1 MYKLNVISLII
12 LTTYTGATYAST
24 PDFPQQGL
32 PQEDTVV
39 FGNVTIDKT
48 TADKMTITQSSPT
61 TQINWKSFDIGQNK
75 EVEFKQPSANSVAY
89 NRVTGG
95 NASQIQGK
103 LTANGKVYLA
113 NPNGV
118 IITKGAEINV
128 AGLLATT
135 KDLEKISENGN
146 SNTNKFTR
154 KLKDRQV
161 VTEGQVVKEGQVI
174 NEGKIKAKDFVVL
187 NGDEVINKGEI
198 DVEKNAAKNGEV
210 YLSSDYNF
218 TFTLPDS
225 GISVALEDNT
235 VRGIVKNEG
244 SIKAGEITLSAKG
257 RNQALDS
264 LVMNNGVLEAT
275 KVSNRN
281 GKVVLSAGN
290 VELNNKS
297 DIKGEIVTFGADVTS
312 NKELE
317 DNIKITSQTGSK
329 VTSPKINFK
338 GKSVNIKGDFG
349 REENREYYDDEH
361 KKLKT
366 EVNID
371 VPDDENI
378 RIADKEKEKEKEKEK
393 DKDNTGTGSFIQTG
407 ALSSLLANN
416 GKVTLKGKDV
426 DISGNIKINSFRD
439 SDSLLKLTNK
449 GHIKINHADI
459 NSKGRLFFITSLQNE
474 EDFQSNITITDSKI
488 NLGNGAMGLGRSV
501 NESDYDNPYQK
512 TEGSQRKKF
521 NVNMS
526 NVEFNQVDDVILA
539 GGFEKVNLDK
549 IVATGKTNFYIDG
562 GVSRNRT
569 NGEPWKYEYGV
580 LDLDKRTQ
588 LSELDQG
595 RRRWGY
601 YYDLEL
607 DMNRAYLYRFDLF
620 AAKNTRRSTIKD
632 TEINISNSNINLKNG
647 FVHLLAEKI
656 KLDNSKIDI
665 TFDKDN
671 SQDTLAQ
678 TNRLGMNGKVSM
690 INSHIKIVGDEKEG
704 ISPTGT
710 YATMFLIGELIG
722 EKSSIFVKS
731 HQGYTFKTDGNTKIA
746 GKYSKEDLKIT
757 AINTGGRA
765 AEEVLINGALGS
777 ADNDANIANMAFT
790 IGDSANTK
798 TTIENAD
805 ITALAPN
812 GGTAYLSSKDVEIE
826 VKPNSNFTFFE
837 LPREKN
843 LNQTKIN
850 GASTKLSERG
860 FARLYDKI
868 NGVRASNL
876 SAEQLNVTDASEKI
890 INTKLVS
897 SLDVEKLVSVAVC
910 DAGNG
915 CEEQQFGDKGNNTKV
930 SVGELEAEQ

>member
-12 LTTYTGATYAST
+12 LTTYTGAAYASAQ
-24 PDFPQQGL
+24 DFPQEGK
-32 PQEDTVV
+32 VV
-39 FGNVTIDKT
+39 VGEATFSTAGN
-48 TADKMTITQSSPT
+48 KMTINQKKPT
-61 TQINWKSFDIGQNK
+61 TQIDWKSFDIGKNK
-75 EVEFKQPSANSVAY
+75 EVEFKQPDANSVAY
-89 NRVTGG
+89 NRVIGG

-118 IITKGAEINV
+118 IITKGAQINV

-135 KDLEKISENGN
+135 KDLEKISESGNGN
-146 SNTNKFTR
+146 SNGNKFTR
-154 KLKDRQV
+154 KAKN
-161 VTEGQVVKEGQVI
+161 GQVAKEGLVLTDGRVLKEGQVI
-174 NEGKIKAKDFVVL
+174 NEGKVTAQDFVVL

-198 DVEKNAAKNGEV
+198 NVEKNAAKNGEV
-210 YLSSDYNF
+210 YLSSSDNF
-218 TFTLPDS
+218 TFTLSDS

-235 VRGIVKNEG
+235 VRGIVQNEG
-244 SIKAGEITLSAKG
+244 IIKAGDITLNAKG

-264 LVMNNGVLEAT
+264 LVVNNGVLEAT

-281 GKVVLSAGN
+281 GKVVLSADD
-290 VELNNKS
+290 VQLNNKS
-297 DIKGEIVTFGADVTS
+297 DIKGDIVSFVADVTS
-312 NKELE
+312 NNELK
-317 DNIKITSQTGSK
+317 DNIKITSKTGSK
-329 VTSPKINFK
+329 VTSPKIDFK

-349 REENREYYDDEH
+349 RDDGTKHYEDEH
-361 KKLKT
+361 KRLKT

-371 VPDDENI
+371 VPNTENI
-378 RIADKEKEKEKEKEK
+378 RIADQ

-416 GKVTLKGKDV
+416 GKVNLKGNNV
-426 DISGNIKINSFRD
+426 NISGRIHIDSFRG

-449 GHIKINHADI
+449 GHIDINNADI
-459 NSKGRLFFITSLQNE
+459 HSKGRLFFITSLQNDV
-474 EDFQSNITITDSKI
+474 DFQSNITITDSKI
-488 NLGNGAMGLGRSV
+488 NLGNGAMGLGRSA
-501 NESDYDNPYQK
+501 NPEDYDNQWRKMEY
-512 TEGSQRKKF
+512 SQRKKF
-521 NVNMS
+521 NVHMR
-526 NVEFNQVDDVILA
+526 NVVFDQVDDVILA
-539 GGFEKVNLDK
+539 GGFQKVNLDK
-549 IVATGKTNFYIDG
+549 IVATGQTNFYIDG
-562 GVSRNRT
+562 GVRNRT
-569 NGEPWKYEYGV
+569 KYEYGV
-580 LDLDKRTQ
+580 LDLDERTK

-595 RRRWGY
+595 RRRWRY
-601 YYDLEL
+601 YRDLDL

-620 AAKNTRRSTIKD
+620 AAKNTGRSTIED

-647 FVHLLAEKI
+647 FMHLLAEKI
-656 KLDNSKIDI
+656 NLDKSKIDI

-690 INSHIKIVGDEKEG
+690 VNSHIKIVGDEKSG

>member
-12 LTTYTGATYAST
+12 LTTYTGATYASAQ
-24 PDFPQQGL
+24 DFPKNHH
-32 PQEDTVV
+32 VV
-39 FGNVTIDKT
+39 VGEADFSQ
-48 TADKMTITQSSPT
+48 TADKMTITQKKPT
-61 TQINWKSFDIGQNK
+61 TQINWESFDIGKNK
-75 EVEFKQPSANSVAY
+75 EVEFKQPDSNSVAY

-118 IITKGAEINV
+118 IITQGAQINV

-135 KDLEKISENGN
+135 KDLENISENI
-146 SNTNKFTR
+146 NKFTR
-154 KLKDRQV
+154 KAKN
-161 VTEGQVVKEGQVI
+161 GQVAKEGLVLTDGQAVKEGQVI
-174 NEGKIKAKDFVVL
+174 NEGNITAQDFVVL
-187 NGDEVINKGEI
+187 NGDEVINKGNI
-198 DVEKNAAKNGEV
+198 NVEKNSTINGKV
-210 YLSSDYNF
+210 YLSSGYNF
-218 TFTLPDS
+218 TFTLSDS
-225 GISVALEDNT
+225 GISVALEDNA
-235 VRGIVKNEG
+235 VQGIVQNEG

-257 RNQALDS
+257 RNQVLDS

-275 KVSNRN
+275 KVSNKN
-281 GKVVLSAGN
+281 GKVVLSAG
-290 VELNNKS
+290 EIKLDDKS
-297 DIKGEIVTFGADVTS
+297 NIKGESEVAFTS
-312 NKELE
+312 NE
-317 DNIKITSQTGSK
+317 DKKLKITSQTGSK
-329 VTSPKINFK
+329 VTSPKINFT

-349 REENREYYDDEH
+349 RENSTTHYSEEH
-361 KKLKT
+361 KTLKT

-371 VPDDENI
+371 VPDTENI
-378 RIADKEKEKEKEKEK
+378 RIADVEDKDK

-426 DISGNIKINSFRD
+426 NISGNIKINSFKD
-439 SDSLLKLTNK
+439 TDSLLKLTNQ
-449 GHIKINHADI
+449 GHININNADI
-459 NSKGRLFFITSLQNE
+459 HSTGRLFFITSLQNE
-474 EDFQSNITITDSKI
+474 KDSQSDITITDSKI
-488 NLGNGAMGLGRSV
+488 NLGNGAMGLGRSI
-501 NESDYDNPYQK
+501 NKDNCDHPRWCR
-512 TEGSQRKKF
+512 TEITQRKKF
-521 NVNMS
+521 DVHMRNV
-526 NVEFNQVDDVILA
+526 VFDQVDDVVVA
-539 GGFEKVNLDK
+539 GGFKKVNLDH
-549 IVATGKTNFYIDG
+549 IVATGQTNFYIDG
-562 GVSRNRT
+562 GVSRNNSR
-569 NGEPWKYEYGV
+569 YEYGV

-588 LSELDQG
+588 LSELDQ
-595 RRRWGY
+595 RKRRWKY
-601 YYDLEL
+601 YNDLDL
-607 DMNRAYLYRFDLF
+607 DMNKAYWHRFDMF
-620 AAKNTRRSTIKD
+620 ATKNTGRTAIKD

-671 SQDTLAQ
+671 SQDISTQ
-678 TNRLGMNGKVSM
+678 INRLGMNGKVSM
-690 INSHIKIVGDEKEG
+690 VNSHIKIVGDEKID
-704 ISPTGT
+704 ISAKAP

-731 HQGYTFKTDGNTKIA
+731 HQGYTFRTDGDTKIA
-746 GKYSKEDLKIT
+746 GKNSKDDLKIT
-757 AINTGGRA
+757 AINTGGRTGK
-765 AEEVLINGALGS
+765 EVIINGAPGS
-777 ADNDANIANMAFT
+777 IDNDANIANMAFT
-790 IGDSANTK
+790 IGDNANTK

-812 GGTAYLSSKDVEIE
+812 GGTAYLSSKGVEIE
-826 VKPNSNFTFFE
+826 VKSNSNFTFFE

-843 LNQTKIN
+843 FNQTKIN
-850 GASTKLSERG
+850 GDSTKLSERG

-876 SAEQLNVTDASEKI
+876 SAEQLNVTDSSEKI

>member
-12 LTTYTGATYAST
+12 LTTCSGAVYAST
-24 PDFPQQGL
+24 QDL
-32 PQEDTVV
+32 PQEENVV
-39 FGNVTIDKT
+39 FGNVKIEKT
-48 TADKMTITQSSPT
+48 VDKMTINQTSDKA
-61 TQINWKSFDIGQNK
+61 QINWKSFDIGKNK
-75 EVEFKQPSANSVAY
+75 EVEFQQPSTSAVAY

-103 LTANGKVYLA
+103 LKANGKVYLA

-135 KDLEKISENGN
+135 KDLENISENI
-146 SNTNKFTR
+146 NKFTR
-154 KLKDRQV
+154 KAKNGQV
-161 VTEGQVVKEGQVI
+161 AKEGLVLTDGQVVKEGQVI
-174 NEGKIKAKDFVVL
+174 NEGKVTAQDFVVL

-198 DVEKNAAKNGEV
+198 NVEKNAAKNGEV
-210 YLSSDYNF
+210 YLSSSDNF
-218 TFTLPDS
+218 TFTLSDS

-235 VRGIVKNEG
+235 VRGIVQNEG
-244 SIKAGEITLSAKG
+244 IIKAGDITLNAKG

-264 LVMNNGVLEAT
+264 LVVNNGVLEAT

-297 DIKGEIVTFGADVTS
+297 DIKGESEVAFTS
-312 NKELE
+312 NNDK
-317 DNIKITSQTGSK
+317 NIKITSQTGSK
-329 VTSPKINFK
+329 VTSPKIDFK
-338 GKSVNIKGDFG
+338 GKSVNIKGNFG
-349 REENREYYDDEH
+349 RENSGTHYSDEH
-361 KKLKT
+361 KKLRT

-371 VPDDENI
+371 VPDNENI
-378 RIADKEKEKEKEKEK
+378 RIADQDK
-393 DKDNTGTGSFIQTG
+393 DKTGTGTDTGSFIQTG

-426 DISGNIKINSFRD
+426 NISGNIKINSFRGT
-439 SDSLLKLTNK
+439 DSLLKLTNQ
-449 GHIKINHADI
+449 GHIKINNADI
-459 NSKGRLFFITSLQNE
+459 HSTGRLFFITSLQNK

-488 NLGNGAMGLGRSV
+488 NLGNGAMGLGRSA
-501 NESDYDNPYQK
+501 NPDDYDNRWRK
-512 TEGSQRKKF
+512 METSQRKKF
-521 NVNMS
+521 NVDMR
-526 NVEFNQVDDVILA
+526 NVVFNQVDDVILA
-539 GGFEKVNLDK
+539 GGFQKVNLDN
-549 IVATGKTNFYIDG
+549 IVATGQTNFYIDG
-562 GVSRNRT
+562 GVRNRT
-569 NGEPWKYEYGV
+569 KYEYGV

-588 LSELDQG
+588 LSELEQR

-601 YYDLEL
+601 YTDLDL

-620 AAKNTRRSTIKD
+620 AAKNTGRSTIKD

-647 FVHLLAEKI
+647 FMHLLAEKI
-656 KLDNSKIDI
+656 NLDKSKIDI

-690 INSHIKIVGDEKEG
+690 VNSHIKIVGDEKEG

-868 NGVRASNL
+868 NGVRATNL

>member
-12 LTTYTGATYAST
+12 LTTYTGAAYAST
-24 PDFPQQGL
+24 QDLPQKGL
-32 PQEDTVV
+32 PQEGQVV
-39 FGNVTIDKT
+39 LGEATFSTTGN
-48 TADKMTITQSSPT
+48 KMTINQKKPT
-61 TQINWKSFDIGQNK
+61 TQIDWKSFDIGKNK
-75 EVEFKQPSANSVAY
+75 EVEFIQPNSNSVAY

-103 LTANGKVYLA
+103 LKANGKVYLA

-118 IITKGAEINV
+118 IITEGAEINV
-128 AGLLATT
+128 AGLFATT

-146 SNTNKFTR
+146 GNGNSNSNKFTR
-154 KLKDRQV
+154 KLKNGQV

-174 NEGKIKAKDFVVL
+174 NEGNITAQDFVVL
-187 NGDEVINKGEI
+187 NGDEVINKGKI
-198 DVEKNAAKNGEV
+198 DATNGKV
-210 YLSSDYNF
+210 YLSSGDNF
-218 TFTLPDS
+218 TFTLLPDS
-225 GISVALEDNT
+225 GISVALEDNA

-244 SIKAGEITLSAKG
+244 IIKAGDITLNAKG

-264 LVMNNGVLEAT
+264 LVVNNGVLEAT

-312 NKELE
+312 NNELK
-317 DNIKITSQTGSK
+317 DNIKITSKTGSK

-338 GKSVNIKGDFG
+338 GKSVNINGNFG
-349 REENREYYDDEH
+349 REDNNSYYKDEF
-361 KKLKT
+361 KTLNT

-378 RIADKEKEKEKEKEK
+378 RIADVEDKEKEKEKEKEK
-393 DKDNTGTGSFIQTG
+393 DKTGTGSFIQTG

-426 DISGNIKINSFRD
+426 NISGRIHIDSFKGT
-439 SDSLLKLTNK
+439 DSLLKLTNQ
-449 GHIKINHADI
+449 GHININHADI
-459 NSKGRLFFITSLQNE
+459 HSTGRLFFITSLQNK
-474 EDFQSNITITDSKI
+474 EDFQSDITITDSKI
-488 NLGNGAMGLGRSV
+488 NLGNGAMGLGRSL
-501 NESDYDNPYQK
+501 NTEDCDNRWCR
-512 TEGSQRKKF
+512 TEKSQRKKF
-521 NVNMS
+521 DVNMR
-526 NVEFNQVDDVILA
+526 NVVFNQVDDVVVA
-539 GGFEKVNLDK
+539 GGFKKVNLDN
-549 IVATGKTNFYIDG
+549 IVATGQTNFYIDG
-562 GVSRNRT
+562 GVSRN
-569 NGEPWKYEYGV
+569 NSKYEYGV

-588 LSELDQG
+588 LSELDQR
-595 RRRWGY
+595 RRRWK
-601 YYDLEL
+601 YYDNLDL
-607 DMNRAYLYRFDLF
+607 DMNKAYWHRFDMF
-620 AAKNTRRSTIKD
+620 ASKNTGRSTIKD

-671 SQDTLAQ
+671 SQDISTQ
-678 TNRLGMNGKVSM
+678 INRLGMNGKVSM
-690 INSHIKIVGDEKEG
+690 INSHIKIVGDEKSD
-704 ISPTGT
+704 ISAKAP

-731 HQGYTFKTDGNTKIA
+731 HQGYTFRTDGDTKIA
-746 GKYSKEDLKIT
+746 GKNSKDDLKIT
-757 AINTGGRA
+757 AINTGGRTGK
-765 AEEVLINGALGS
+765 EVIINGAPGS
-777 ADNDANIANMAFT
+777 IDNDANIANMAFT
-790 IGDSANTK
+790 IGDNANTK

-812 GGTAYLSSKDVEIE
+812 GGTAYLSSKGVEIE
-826 VKPNSNFTFFE
+826 VKSNSNFTFFE

-843 LNQTKIN
+843 FNQTKIN

-910 DAGNG
+910 DAGKG

>member
-12 LTTYTGATYAST
+12 LTTCSGAAYAST
-24 PDFPQQGL
+24 QDFPQQ
-32 PQEDTVV
+32 DKVV
-39 FGNVTIDKT
+39 FGDVNIEK
-48 TADKMTITQSSPT
+48 TADKMTINQKTHT
-61 TQINWKSFDIGQNK
+61 TQIDWHSFDIGKNK
-75 EVEFKQPSANSVAY
+75 EVEFQQPSTSAVAY

-103 LTANGKVYLA
+103 LKANGKVYLA

-118 IITKGAEINV
+118 IITEGAEINV
-128 AGLLATT
+128 AGLFATT
-135 KDLEKISENGN
+135 KDLERISENGN
-146 SNTNKFTR
+146 SNNNQFI
-154 KLKDRQV
+154 LKAKD
-161 VTEGQVVKEGQVI
+161 GQVLKEGKVLNQGKITAQDFVILNGDKVI
-174 NEGKIKAKDFVVL
+174 NEGEISSTN
-187 NGDEVINKGEI
+187 NGK
-198 DVEKNAAKNGEV
+198 V
-210 YLSSDYNF
+210 YLSSGDNF

-235 VRGIVKNEG
+235 VQGIVENEG

-264 LVMNNGVLEAT
+264 LVVNNGVLEAT
-275 KVSNRN
+275 KVSNKN
-281 GKVVLSAGN
+281 GKVVLSADD
-290 VELNNKS
+290 VQLNSKS
-297 DIKGEIVTFGADVTS
+297 NIKGEVETLFTS
-312 NKELE
+312 TNEGKKL
-317 DNIKITSQTGSK
+317 KITSQTGSK
-329 VTSPKINFK
+329 VTSPQINFK
-338 GKSVNIKGDFG
+338 GKSVNINGNFG
-349 REENREYYDDEH
+349 REDSTKHYNDEH
-361 KKLKT
+361 KKLNT

-371 VPDDENI
+371 VPDTENI
-378 RIADKEKEKEKEKEK
+378 RIAD
-393 DKDNTGTGSFIQTG
+393 DKNNTGTDSFIQTG

-416 GKVTLKGKDV
+416 GKVYLKGNDV
-426 DISGNIKINSFRD
+426 NISGHINIDSFKGT
-439 SDSLLKLTNK
+439 DSLLKLTNQ
-449 GHIKINHADI
+449 GHISIDHADI
-459 NSKGRLFFITSLQNE
+459 HSKYRLFVVTSLQNK
-474 EDFQSNITITDSKI
+474 EDFKSNITITDSKI

-501 NESDYDNPYQK
+501 NEDDYATRWK
-512 TEGSQRKKF
+512 RAEKSQRKKF
-521 NVNMS
+521 NVDMR
-526 NVEFNQVDDVILA
+526 NVVFNQVDEVILA
-539 GGFEKVNLDK
+539 GGFEKVNLDN
-549 IVATGKTNFYIDG
+549 IAATGQTNFYIDG
-562 GVSRNRT
+562 GVSRNNSR
-569 NGEPWKYEYGV
+569 YEYGV
-580 LDLDKRTQ
+580 LDLDYRTQ
-588 LSELDQG
+588 LSELEQG
-595 RRRWGY
+595 RRRWRY
-601 YYDLEL
+601 YRDLDL
-607 DMNRAYLYRFDLF
+607 DMNKAYLYRFDLF
-620 AAKNTRRSTIKD
+620 AKNNSGRSTIKG

-647 FVHLLAEKI
+647 FVHLLAENI
-656 KLDNSKIDI
+656 KLDNSKVDI

-678 TNRLGMNGKVSM
+678 TNRVGMNGKVSM
-690 INSHIKIVGDEKEG
+690 VNSHIKIVGDEKEG

-731 HQGYTFKTDGNTKIA
+731 HQGYTFKTDGDTKIA
-746 GKYSKEDLKIT
+746 GKNSKEDLKIT

-826 VKPNSNFTFFE
+826 VKSNSNFTFFE

-843 LNQTKIN
+843 LNQTKIK
-850 GASTKLSERG
+850 GASTKLSERS

-868 NGVRASNL
+868 NGVRATNL
-876 SAEQLNVTDASEKI
+876 SAEQLNVTDSSEKI
-890 INTKLVS
+890 INTNLVS

-910 DAGNG
+910 DAGKG

>member
-12 LTTYTGATYAST
+12 LTTYTGAAYAST
-24 PDFPQQGL
+24 RDL
-32 PQEDTVV
+32 PQGSSVV
-39 FGNVTIDKT
+39 VGEADFSQ
-48 TADKMTITQSSPT
+48 TADKMTITQKKPT
-61 TQINWKSFDIGQNK
+61 TQINWDSFDIGKNK
-75 EVEFKQPSANSVAY
+75 EVQFIQPSEHAVAY

-118 IITKGAEINV
+118 IITQGAEINV
-128 AGLLATT
+128 AGLFATT
-135 KDLEKISENGN
+135 KDLEQISENGN
-146 SNTNKFTR
+146 SNSYQFTR
-154 KLKDRQV
+154 KTKDGQVVKEGQLLKD
-161 VTEGQVVKEGQVI
+161 GQVVKEGQVI
-174 NEGKIKAKDFVVL
+174 NKGKIEAKDFVVL
-187 NGDEVINKGEI
+187 NGDEVINEGKI
-198 DVEKNAAKNGEV
+198 DATNGKV
-210 YLSSDYNF
+210 YLSSGYNF
-218 TFTLPDS
+218 TFTLSDS

-235 VRGIVKNEG
+235 VQSIVKNEG

-257 RNQALDS
+257 RNQVLDS

-275 KVSNRN
+275 KVSSKN

-349 REENREYYDDEH
+349 RVNNTKHYSDEH
-361 KKLKT
+361 KRLNT

-378 RIADKEKEKEKEKEK
+378 RIADQDK
-393 DKDNTGTGSFIQTG
+393 DKTGTGTDSFIQTE

-416 GKVTLKGKDV
+416 GKVNLKGKDV
-426 DISGNIKINSFRD
+426 NISGRIHINSFKD
-439 SDSLLKLTNK
+439 TDSLLKLTNK
-449 GHIKINHADI
+449 GHININNADI
-459 NSKGRLFFITSLQNE
+459 HSKGRLFFITSLQNE
-474 EDFQSNITITDSKI
+474 KDFQSNITITDSKI
-488 NLGNGAMGLGRSV
+488 NLGNGAMGLGRSADP
-501 NESDYDNPYQK
+501 EDYDNPWQK
-512 TEGSQRKKF
+512 TESSQRKKF
-521 NVNMS
+521 DVKMS
-526 NVEFNQVDDVILA
+526 NVVFDQVDDVILA

-562 GVSRNRT
+562 GVSRNGR
-569 NGEPWKYEYGV
+569 KYEYGV

-601 YYDLEL
+601 YRDLDL

-620 AAKNTRRSTIKD
+620 AAKNTKRSTIKG

-647 FVHLLAEKI
+647 FMHLLAENI
-656 KLDNSKIDI
+656 KLYNSKVDI

-690 INSHIKIVGDEKEG
+690 VNSHIKIVGDEKEG

-731 HQGYTFKTDGNTKIA
+731 HQGYTFKTDGDTKIA
-746 GKYSKEDLKIT
+746 GKNSKEDLKIT

-826 VKPNSNFTFFE
+826 VNPNSNFTFFE

-876 SAEQLNVTDASEKI
+876 SAEQLNVTDSSEKI

-910 DAGNG
+910 DAGKG

>member
-24 PDFPQQGL
+24 RDL
-32 PQEDTVV
+32 PQDSNVV
-39 FGNVTIDKT
+39 FGTATVTT
-48 TADKMTITQSSPT
+48 TADKMTITQSTSK
-61 TQINWKSFDIGQNK
+61 TQIDWKSFDIGKDK
-75 EVEFKQPSANSVAY
+75 EVIFQQPSTDAVAY
-89 NRVTGG
+89 NRVIGG

-118 IITKGAEINV
+118 IITKGAQINV

-146 SNTNKFTR
+146 SNSYQFTR
-154 KLKDRQV
+154 KTKNGQLPKDRLVLKD
-161 VTEGQVVKEGQVI
+161 GQELKEGQVI
-174 NEGKIKAKDFVVL
+174 NEGEITAKDFVVL
-187 NGDEVINKGEI
+187 NGDEVINEGKI
-198 DVEKNAAKNGEV
+198 NATNGKV
-210 YLSSDYNF
+210 YLSSGDNF
-218 TFTLPDS
+218 TFTLLPDS
-225 GISVALEDNT
+225 GISVALEDNAAQ
-235 VRGIVKNEG
+235 GIVKNEG

-275 KVSNRN
+275 KVSNKN
-281 GKVVLSAGN
+281 GKVVLSAD
-290 VELNNKS
+290 EIKLNDKS
-297 DIKGEIVTFGADVTS
+297 DIKGESEVAFTS
-312 NKELE
+312 NE
-317 DNIKITSQTGSK
+317 DKKLKITSQTGSK
-329 VTSPKINFK
+329 VTSPKINFT
-338 GKSVNIKGDFG
+338 GKSVNIKGNFG
-349 REENREYYDDEH
+349 REDNREYYNEEH

-371 VPDDENI
+371 VPNTENI
-378 RIADKEKEKEKEKEK
+378 RIADQDKDKDK

-439 SDSLLKLTNK
+439 TDSLLKLTNQ
-449 GHIKINHADI
+449 GHININNADI
-459 NSKGRLFFITSLQNE
+459 HSKGRLFFITSLQNE
-474 EDFQSNITITDSKI
+474 KDFQSNITITDSKI

-501 NESDYDNPYQK
+501 NKDDCDNRWCRTESP
-512 TEGSQRKKF
+512 QRKKF
-521 NVNMS
+521 NVNMR
-526 NVEFNQVDDVILA
+526 NVVFNQVDEVILA

-549 IVATGKTNFYIDG
+549 IVATGQTNFYIDG
-562 GVSRNRT
+562 GVSRNT
-569 NGEPWKYEYGV
+569 KYEYGV
-580 LDLDKRTQ
+580 LDLDNRTL
-588 LSELDQG
+588 LSDLDQR
-595 RRRWGY
+595 RRRWK
-601 YYDLEL
+601 YYDDLDL
-607 DMNRAYLYRFDLF
+607 DMKKAYLDRFDLF
-620 AAKNTRRSTIKD
+620 AAKNTKRSTIKG

-647 FVHLLAEKI
+647 FMHLLAENI
-656 KLDNSKIDI
+656 KLYNSKVDI

-690 INSHIKIVGDEKEG
+690 VNSHIKIVGDEKEG

-731 HQGYTFKTDGNTKIA
+731 HQGYTFKTDGDTKIA
-746 GKYSKEDLKIT
+746 GKNSKEDLKIT

-812 GGTAYLSSKDVEIE
+812 GGTAYLSSKDVEID

-843 LNQTKIN
+843 LNQTKIK
-850 GASTKLSERG
+850 GDSTKLSERG

-910 DAGNG
+910 DAGKG

-930 SVGELEAEQ
+930 SVGELETEQ

>member
-12 LTTYTGATYAST
+12 LTTYTGATYASAR
-24 PDFPQQGL
+24 DFPQNHQIITGNA
-32 PQEDTVV
+32 TVSQA
-39 FGNVTIDKT
+39 GN
-48 TADKMTITQSSPT
+48 KMTIDQTTPT
-61 TQINWKSFDIGQNK
+61 TQINWESFDIGQNK
-75 EVEFKQPSANSVAY
+75 EVEFKQPTTNSVAY

-118 IITKGAEINV
+118 IITQGAEINV
-128 AGLLATT
+128 AGLFATT
-135 KDLEKISENGN
+135 KDLERISENGN
-146 SNTNKFTR
+146 SNKFTR
-154 KLKDRQV
+154 KLKDRQELK
-161 VTEGQVVKEGQVI
+161 EGQVVKEGQVI
-174 NEGKIKAKDFVVL
+174 NEGEIKAKDFVVL

-198 DVEKNAAKNGEV
+198 NVEKDAAKNGEV
-210 YLSSDYNF
+210 YLSSGDNF
-218 TFTLPDS
+218 TFTLSDS

-235 VRGIVKNEG
+235 VQGIVKNEG
-244 SIKAGEITLSAKG
+244 MIKAGDITLNAKG

-264 LVMNNGVLEAT
+264 LVVNNGVLEAT
-275 KVSNRN
+275 KVSNRK
-281 GKVVLSAGN
+281 GKIVLSADD
-290 VELNNKS
+290 VQLNNNS
-297 DIKGEIVTFGADVTS
+297 DIKGEIVNFGTEVTS
-312 NKELE
+312 NE
-317 DNIKITSQTGSK
+317 DKKLKITSQTGSK

-338 GKSVNIKGDFG
+338 GKSVNINGDFG
-349 REENREYYDDEH
+349 REDSGKHYKDEF
-361 KKLKT
+361 KKLDT

-371 VPDDENI
+371 VPDNENI
-378 RIADKEKEKEKEKEK
+378 RIANIEDK
-393 DKDNTGTGSFIQTG
+393 DKTGTDSFIQTD

-426 DISGNIKINSFRD
+426 NISGRIHIDSFRGT
-439 SDSLLKLTNK
+439 DSLLKLTNQ
-449 GHIKINHADI
+449 GHININHADI
-459 NSKGRLFFITSLQNE
+459 HSTGRLFFITSLQNK
-474 EDFQSNITITDSKI
+474 EDFKSDITITDSKI
-488 NLGNGAMGLGRSV
+488 NLGNGAMGLGRSL
-501 NESDYDNPYQK
+501 NKENCDHYRWCR
-512 TEGSQRKKF
+512 TEITQRKKF
-521 NVNMS
+521 DVKMS
-526 NVEFNQVDDVILA
+526 NVEFNQVDDVVVA
-539 GGFEKVNLDK
+539 GGFRKVNLDH

-562 GVSRNRT
+562 GVSRNNSR
-569 NGEPWKYEYGV
+569 YEYGV

-588 LSELDQG
+588 LSELDQ
-595 RRRWGY
+595 RKRRWKY
-601 YYDLEL
+601 YNDLDL
-607 DMNRAYLYRFDLF
+607 DMNKAYWHRFDMF
-620 AAKNTRRSTIKD
+620 ATKNTGRSTIKD

-656 KLDNSKIDI
+656 NLDKSKIDI

-671 SQDTLAQ
+671 SEDISSQI
-678 TNRLGMNGKVSM
+678 NRLGMNGKVSM
-690 INSHIKIVGDEKEG
+690 VNSHIKIVGDEKSD
-704 ISPTGT
+704 ISAKAP

-731 HQGYTFKTDGNTKIA
+731 HQGYTFRTDGDTKIA
-746 GKYSKEDLKIT
+746 GKYSKDDLKIT
-757 AINTGGRA
+757 AINTGGRTGK
-765 AEEVLINGALGS
+765 EVIINGAPGS
-777 ADNDANIANMAFT
+777 IDNDANIANMAFT
-790 IGDSANTK
+790 IGDNANTK

-812 GGTAYLSSKDVEIE
+812 GGTAYLSSKGVEIE
-826 VKPNSNFTFFE
+826 VNPNSNFTFFE

-843 LNQTKIN
+843 FNQTKIK
-850 GASTKLSERG
+850 GDSTKLSERG

-930 SVGELEAEQ
+930 SVGELETEQ

>member
-24 PDFPQQGL
+24 PDL
-32 PQEDTVV
+32 PQNHEVV
-39 FGNVTIDKT
+39 VGQASVST
-48 TADKMTITQSSPT
+48 TENKMTITQSTST
-61 TQINWKSFDIGQNK
+61 TQINWKSFDIGKDK
-75 EVEFKQPSANSVAY
+75 EVQFIQPSEHAVAY
-89 NRVTGG
+89 NRVIGG

-118 IITKGAEINV
+118 IITKGAQINV

-146 SNTNKFTR
+146 GNSYQFTR
-154 KLKDRQV
+154 KTKD
-161 VTEGQVVKEGQVI
+161 GQELKEGKVL
-174 NEGKIKAKDFVVL
+174 NEGKIEAKDFVVL
-187 NGDEVINKGEI
+187 NGDKVINEGEI
-198 DVEKNAAKNGEV
+198 DATNGKV

-225 GISVALEDNT
+225 SISVALEDNA
-235 VRGIVKNEG
+235 VQSIVQNEG

-257 RNQALDS
+257 RKQALDS

-275 KVSNRN
+275 KVSNKN
-281 GKVVLSAGN
+281 GKVVLSAD
-290 VELNNKS
+290 EIKLDDKS
-297 DIKGEIVTFGADVTS
+297 NIKGDMVSFVADVTS
-312 NKELE
+312 NKELK

-329 VTSPKINFK
+329 VTSPKIDFK
-338 GKSVNIKGDFG
+338 GKSVNINGNFG
-349 REENREYYDDEH
+349 RDDSKAHYNDEH
-361 KKLKT
+361 KTLKT

-378 RIADKEKEKEKEKEK
+378 RIANIEDE
-393 DKDNTGTGSFIQTG
+393 DKDSTGSFIQTD

-416 GKVTLKGKDV
+416 GKVTLKGNEV
-426 DISGNIKINSFRD
+426 NISGNINIASFKD

-449 GHIKINHADI
+449 GHIKINNADI

-474 EDFQSNITITDSKI
+474 KDFQSDITITDSKI
-488 NLGNGAMGLGRSV
+488 NLGNGAMGLGRSADPD
-501 NESDYDNPYQK
+501 DYDNRYQK
-512 TEGSQRKKF
+512 TEYSQRKKF
-521 NVNMS
+521 NVHMR
-526 NVEFNQVDDVILA
+526 NVVFDQVDDVVVA
-539 GGFEKVNLDK
+539 GGFAKVNLDH

-562 GVSRNRT
+562 GVSRNR
-569 NGEPWKYEYGV
+569 NGKSSKYEYGV
-580 LDLDKRTQ
+580 LDLDERTQ
-588 LSELDQG
+588 LSSLDQ
-595 RRRWGY
+595 RKRRWKY
-601 YYDLEL
+601 YYNLDL
-607 DMNRAYLYRFDLF
+607 DMNRAYWHRFDMF
-620 AAKNTRRSTIKD
+620 ASKNTGRSTIKD
-632 TEINISNSNINLKNG
+632 TEINISNSKINLKNG

-656 KLDNSKIDI
+656 KLDKSKIDI

-671 SQDTLAQ
+671 SEDISSQI
-678 TNRLGMNGKVSM
+678 NRLGMNGKVSM
-690 INSHIKIVGDEKEG
+690 VNSHIKIVGDEKSD
-704 ISPTGT
+704 ISAKAP

-731 HQGYTFKTDGNTKIA
+731 HQGYTFRTDGDTKIA
-746 GKYSKEDLKIT
+746 GKYSKDDLKIT
-757 AINTGGRA
+757 AINTGGRTGK
-765 AEEVLINGALGS
+765 EVIINGAPGS
-777 ADNDANIANMAFT
+777 IDNDANIANMAFT
-790 IGDSANTK
+790 IGDNANTK

-812 GGTAYLSSKDVEIE
+812 GGTAYLSSKGVEIE
-826 VKPNSNFTFFE
+826 VKSNSNFTFFE

-843 LNQTKIN
+843 FNQTKIN
-850 GASTKLSERG
+850 GDSTKLSERG

-876 SAEQLNVTDASEKI
+876 SAEQLNVTDSSEKI

>member
-12 LTTYTGATYAST
+12 LTTYTGATYASA
-24 PDFPQQGL
+24 PDFPQK
-32 PQEDTVV
+32 DSVV
-39 FGNVTIDKT
+39 FGTATVEKT
-48 TADKMTITQSSPT
+48 TADKMTINQTSDKV
-61 TQINWKSFDIGQNK
+61 QINWHSFDIGQNK
-75 EVEFKQPSANSVAY
+75 EVEFKQPSPNAVAY

-135 KDLEKISENGN
+135 KDLEQISENGN
-146 SNTNKFTR
+146 GNSYQFTR
-154 KLKDRQV
+154 KTKN
-161 VTEGQVVKEGQVI
+161 GQELKEGKVLNQGEI
-174 NEGKIKAKDFVVL
+174 TAKDFVVL
-187 NGDEVINKGEI
+187 NGDEVINKGKI
-198 DVEKNAAKNGEV
+198 NVEKDAAKNGEV
-210 YLSSDYNF
+210 YLSSSNNF
-218 TFTLPDS
+218 TFTLSDS

-235 VRGIVKNEG
+235 VRGIVQNEG

-290 VELNNKS
+290 VQLNNES
-297 DIKGEIVTFGADVTS
+297 NIKGEIVSFGADVTS
-312 NKELE
+312 NNEPKN
-317 DNIKITSQTGSK
+317 NIKITSKTGSK
-329 VTSPKINFK
+329 VTSPKINFT
-338 GKSVNIKGDFG
+338 GKSVNINGDFG
-349 REENREYYDDEH
+349 RDDSKAHYNEEH
-361 KKLKT
+361 KRLDT

-371 VPDDENI
+371 VPDNENI
-378 RIADKEKEKEKEKEK
+378 RIADK
-393 DKDNTGTGSFIQTG
+393 DNTGTGTGTGTDSFIQTG

>member
-12 LTTYTGATYAST
+12 LTTCSGAAYAST
-24 PDFPQQGL
+24 PDL
-32 PQEDTVV
+32 PQKDKVV
-39 FGNVTIDKT
+39 VGEADVSTIGN
-48 TADKMTITQSSPT
+48 KMTIDQKTST
-61 TQINWKSFDIGQNK
+61 TQIDWHSFDIGKDK
-75 EVEFKQPSANSVAY
+75 EVEFKQPDANSVAY

-118 IITKGAEINV
+118 IITQGAEINV
-128 AGLLATT
+128 AGLFATT
-135 KDLEKISENGN
+135 KDLEQISEKGNGN
-146 SNTNKFTR
+146 SNSYQFTR
-154 KLKDRQV
+154 KTK
-161 VTEGQVVKEGQVI
+161 EGQVVKNQ
-174 NEGKIKAKDFVVL
+174 GKIKAKDFVVL
-187 NGDEVINKGEI
+187 NGDEVINEGEI
-198 DVEKNAAKNGEV
+198 DATNGKV
-210 YLSSDYNF
+210 YLSSGYNF
-218 TFTLPDS
+218 TFTLSDS
-225 GISVALEDNT
+225 GISVALEDNA

-244 SIKAGEITLSAKG
+244 IIKAEDITLNAKG
-257 RNQALDS
+257 RKEALDS

-275 KVSNRN
+275 KVSKKN
-281 GKVVLSAGN
+281 GKVVLSADN
-290 VELNNKS
+290 VELNNES
-297 DIKGEIVTFGADVTS
+297 NIKGEIVTFVADVTS
-312 NKELE
+312 NNELQ
-317 DNIKITSQTGSK
+317 NKIKITSKTGSK
-329 VTSPKINFK
+329 VTSPKIDFK

-349 REENREYYDDEH
+349 RENSETHYKDEF
-361 KKLKT
+361 KTLNT

-371 VPDDENI
+371 VPDTENI
-378 RIADKEKEKEKEKEK
+378 RIADQDK
-393 DKDNTGTGSFIQTG
+393 DKTGTGTDSFIQTE

-426 DISGNIKINSFRD
+426 NISGNININSFKGT
-439 SDSLLKLTNK
+439 DSLLKLTNK
-449 GHIKINHADI
+449 GHIDINHADI
-459 NSKGRLFFITSLQNE
+459 HSKGRLFFITSLQNE
-474 EDFQSNITITDSKI
+474 EDFKSDITITDSKI

-501 NESDYDNPYQK
+501 NEEDYDNKWQK

-521 NVNMS
+521 DVKMS
-526 NVEFNQVDDVILA
+526 NVVFDQVDDVILA

-562 GVSRNRT
+562 GVSRNGR
-569 NGEPWKYEYGV
+569 KYEYGV

-601 YYDLEL
+601 YRDLDL

-620 AAKNTRRSTIKD
+620 AAKNTKRSTIKG

-647 FVHLLAEKI
+647 FMHLLAENI
-656 KLDNSKIDI
+656 KLYNSKVDI

-690 INSHIKIVGDEKEG
+690 VNSHIKIVGDEKEG

-731 HQGYTFKTDGNTKIA
+731 HQGYTFKTDGDTKIA

-812 GGTAYLSSKDVEIE
+812 GGTAYLSSKDVEID
-826 VKPNSNFTFFE
+826 VKPNSDFTFFE

-910 DAGNG
+910 DAGKG

>member
-12 LTTYTGATYAST
+12 LTTCTGAAYAST
-24 PDFPQQGL
+24 QDLPQQGKVVL
-32 PQEDTVV
+32 GTATINETV
-39 FGNVTIDKT
+39 GKT
-48 TADKMTITQSSPT
+48 TINQTSDKA
-61 TQINWKSFDIGQNK
+61 QINWDSFDIGRNK
-75 EVEFKQPSANSVAY
+75 EVEFKQPSTNAVAY

-113 NPNGV
+113 NPNG
-118 IITKGAEINV
+118 ITITKGAQINV

-146 SNTNKFTR
+146 SNQFAR
-154 KLKDRQV
+154 KL
-161 VTEGQVVKEGQVI
+161 KEGQVL
-174 NEGKIKAKDFVVL
+174 NQGKITAQDFVVL
-187 NGDEVINKGEI
+187 NGDKVINEGEI
-198 DVEKNAAKNGEV
+198 SSNNGKV
-210 YLSSDYNF
+210 YLSSGDNF

-225 GISVALEDNT
+225 GISVALEDNA
-235 VRGIVKNEG
+235 VQGIVKNEG
-244 SIKAGEITLSAKG
+244 IIKAGEITLSAKG
-257 RNQALDS
+257 RKQALDS
-264 LVMNNGVLEAT
+264 LVVNNGVLEAT
-275 KVSNRN
+275 EVSRKN
-281 GKVVLSAGN
+281 GKVVLSAD
-290 VELNNKS
+290 EIKLNDKS
-297 DIKGEIVTFGADVTS
+297 DIKGEVETLFTS
-312 NKELE
+312 NGDKKL
-317 DNIKITSQTGSK
+317 KITSQSGSK

-338 GKSVNIKGDFG
+338 GKSVNINGNFG
-349 REENREYYDDEH
+349 REDSTNYYSDEH
-361 KKLKT
+361 KTLKT

-371 VPDDENI
+371 VPDTENI
-378 RIADKEKEKEKEKEK
+378 RIADK
-393 DKDNTGTGSFIQTG
+393 DNASTGSFIQTK

-416 GKVTLKGKDV
+416 GKVNLKGKDV
-426 DISGNIKINSFRD
+426 NISGNINIDSFKGT
-439 SDSLLKLTNK
+439 DSLLKLTNQ
-449 GHIKINHADI
+449 GHINIKNADI
-459 NSKGRLFFITSLQNE
+459 HSKGRLFVVTSLQNE
-474 EDFQSNITITDSKI
+474 KDFASNITITDSKI
-488 NLGNGAMGLGRSV
+488 NLGNGAIGLGRSHKD
-501 NESDYDNPYQK
+501 EYY
-512 TEGSQRKKF
+512 EGDRWKRAETSQRKKF
-521 NVNMS
+521 NVNMR
-526 NVEFNQVDDVILA
+526 NVVFNQVDEVILA

-562 GVSRNRT
+562 GVSRN
-569 NGEPWKYEYGV
+569 NSKYEYGV
-580 LDLDKRTQ
+580 LDLDKRT
-588 LSELDQG
+588 LSSNLEQG
-595 RRRWGY
+595 RRRWPY
-601 YYDLEL
+601 YEDLDL
-607 DMNRAYLYRFDLF
+607 DMNKAYLYRFDLF
-620 AAKNTRRSTIKD
+620 AKKNSGRSTIKD

-647 FVHLLAEKI
+647 FVHLVAEKI
-656 KLDNSKIDI
+656 NLDNSKIDI

-678 TNRLGMNGKVSM
+678 TNRVGMNGKVSM
-690 INSHIKIVGDEKEG
+690 VNSHIKIVGDEKEG

-731 HQGYTFKTDGNTKIA
+731 HQGYTFKTDGDTKIA
-746 GKYSKEDLKIT
+746 GKNSKEDLKIT

-826 VKPNSNFTFFE
+826 VKSNSNFTFFE

-843 LNQTKIN
+843 LNQTKIK
-850 GASTKLSERG
+850 GASTKLSERS

-868 NGVRASNL
+868 NGVRATNL
-876 SAEQLNVTDASEKI
+876 SAEQLNVTDSSEKI
-890 INTKLVS
+890 INTNLVS

-910 DAGNG
+910 DAGKG

>member
-12 LTTYTGATYAST
+12 LTTYTGATYASAQ
-24 PDFPQQGL
+24 DL
-32 PQEDTVV
+32 PQEENVV
-39 FGNVTIDKT
+39 FGTVNIEK
-48 TADKMTITQSSPT
+48 TADKMTIKQETNKA
-61 TQINWKSFDIGQNK
+61 QINWKSFDIGKNK
-75 EVEFKQPSANSVAY
+75 EVEFKQPNENSVAY

-95 NASQIQGK
+95 NASHIQGK

-135 KDLEKISENGN
+135 KDLEQISENGN
-146 SNTNKFTR
+146 SYQFTR
-154 KLKDRQV
+154 KL
-161 VTEGQVVKEGQVI
+161 TKEGQVI
-174 NEGKIKAKDFVVL
+174 NEGKITAEDFVVL
-187 NGDEVINKGEI
+187 NGDQVINEGEI
-198 DVEKNAAKNGEV
+198 NVEKNAANNGKV
-210 YLSSDYNF
+210 YLSSGEDF

-225 GISVALEDNT
+225 VISVALEDNA

-257 RNQALDS
+257 RKQALDS
-264 LVMNNGVLEAT
+264 LVVNNGVLEAT
-275 KVSNRN
+275 KVSNKN
-281 GKVVLSAGN
+281 GKVVLSADD
-290 VELNNKS
+290 VQLNSKS
-297 DIKGEIVTFGADVTS
+297 NIKGEIVNFGTEVTS
-312 NKELE
+312 NNELK

-349 REENREYYDDEH
+349 REDNRTYYDEEH
-361 KKLKT
+361 KRLKT

-378 RIADKEKEKEKEKEK
+378 RIADQDK
-393 DKDNTGTGSFIQTG
+393 DKTDTGSFIQTE

-416 GKVTLKGKDV
+416 GKVYLKGNDV
-426 DISGNIKINSFRD
+426 NISGHININSFKGT
-439 SDSLLKLTNK
+439 DSLLKLTNQ
-449 GHIKINHADI
+449 GHININNADI
-459 NSKGRLFFITSLQNE
+459 HSTGRLFVITSLQNDV
-474 EDFQSNITITDSKI
+474 DFKSNITITDSKI

-501 NESDYDNPYQK
+501 DENDYDNKWQK

-521 NVNMS
+521 DVKMS

-539 GGFEKVNLDK
+539 GGFQKVNLDR
-549 IVATGKTNFYIDG
+549 IVATGQTNFYIDG
-562 GVSRNRT
+562 GVSRNGR
-569 NGEPWKYEYGV
+569 KYEYGV
-580 LDLDKRTQ
+580 LNLDERTQ

-601 YYDLEL
+601 YRDLDL

-620 AAKNTRRSTIKD
+620 AAKNTGRSTIKG

-647 FVHLLAEKI
+647 FMHLLAENI

-690 INSHIKIVGDEKEG
+690 VNSHIKIVGDEKSD
-704 ISPTGT
+704 ISAKAP

-731 HQGYTFKTDGNTKIA
+731 HQGYTFRTDGNTKIA
-746 GKYSKEDLKIT
+746 GKYSKDDLKIT

-798 TTIENAD
+798 TTIENAE

-812 GGTAYLSSKDVEIE
+812 GGTAYLSSKEVEIE

-843 LNQTKIN
+843 FNQTKIN

-868 NGVRASNL
+868 NGVRATNL
-876 SAEQLNVTDASEKI
+876 SAEQLNVTDSSEKI
-890 INTKLVS
+890 INTNLVS

-910 DAGNG
+910 DAGKG

>member
-24 PDFPQQGL
+24 RDLPQQ
-32 PQEDTVV
+32 DRVV
-39 FGNVTIDKT
+39 VGEANVSTAGNT
-48 TADKMTITQSSPT
+48 MTIKQTTPK
-61 TQINWKSFDIGQNK
+61 TQIDWYSFDIGKDK
-75 EVEFKQPSANSVAY
+75 EVKFEQHSTDAVAY

-146 SNTNKFTR
+146 SNGNSYQFTR
-154 KLKDRQV
+154 KTKEGKVL
-161 VTEGQVVKEGQVI
+161 TEGQVVKEGQVI
-174 NEGKIKAKDFVVL
+174 NEGNITAQDFVVL
-187 NGDEVINKGEI
+187 NGDEVINKGNI
-198 DVEKNAAKNGEV
+198 NVEKNATTNGKV
-210 YLSSDYNF
+210 YLSSGYNF
-218 TFTLPDS
+218 TFTLSDS

-235 VRGIVKNEG
+235 VRGIVQNEG

-290 VELNNKS
+290 VQLNNES
-297 DIKGEIVTFGADVTS
+297 NIKGEIVSFGADVTS
-312 NKELE
+312 NNEPKN
-317 DNIKITSQTGSK
+317 NIKITSKTGSK
-329 VTSPKINFK
+329 VTSPKINFT
-338 GKSVNIKGDFG
+338 GKSVNINGDFG
-349 REENREYYDDEH
+349 RDDSKAHYNEEH
-361 KKLKT
+361 KRLDT

-371 VPDDENI
+371 VPDNENI
-378 RIADKEKEKEKEKEK
+378 RIADK
-393 DKDNTGTGSFIQTG
+393 DNTGTGTGTGTDSFIQTD

-416 GKVTLKGKDV
+416 GKVNLKGNNV
-426 DISGNIKINSFRD
+426 NISGNININSFKD

-449 GHIKINHADI
+449 GHININNADI
-459 NSKGRLFFITSLQNE
+459 NSKGRLFFITSLQNDV
-474 EDFQSNITITDSKI
+474 DFQSNITITDSKI
-488 NLGNGAMGLGRSV
+488 NLGNGAMGLGRSL
-501 NESDYDNPYQK
+501 NKKDCDDRWCRTESP
-512 TEGSQRKKF
+512 QRKKF
-521 NVNMS
+521 NVKMS
-526 NVEFNQVDDVILA
+526 NVEFNQVDDVVVA
-539 GGFEKVNLDK
+539 GGFKEVNLDRV
-549 IVATGKTNFYIDG
+549 VATGKTNFYIDG
-562 GVSRNRT
+562 GVSRNGR
-569 NGEPWKYEYGV
+569 KYEYGV
-580 LDLDKRTQ
+580 LDLDERTQ
-588 LSELDQG
+588 LSSLDQ
-595 RRRWGY
+595 RKRRWKY
-601 YYDLEL
+601 YYNLDL
-607 DMNRAYLYRFDLF
+607 DMNKAYWHRFDMF
-620 AAKNTRRSTIKD
+620 ASKNTGRSTIKD

-647 FVHLLAEKI
+647 FMHLLAEKI

-671 SQDTLAQ
+671 SEDISSQI
-678 TNRLGMNGKVSM
+678 NRLGMNGKVSM
-690 INSHIKIVGDEKEG
+690 INSHIKIVGDEKSD
-704 ISPTGT
+704 ISAKAP

-731 HQGYTFKTDGNTKIA
+731 HQGYTFRTDGDTKIA
-746 GKYSKEDLKIT
+746 GKYSKDDLKIT
-757 AINTGGRA
+757 AINTGGRTGK
-765 AEEVLINGALGS
+765 EVIINGAPGS
-777 ADNDANIANMAFT
+777 IDNDANIANMAFT
-790 IGDSANTK
+790 IGDNANTK

-812 GGTAYLSSKDVEIE
+812 GGTAYLSSKGVEIE
-826 VKPNSNFTFFE
+826 VNPNSNFTFFE

-843 LNQTKIN
+843 FNQTKIN

-876 SAEQLNVTDASEKI
+876 SAEQLNVTDSSEKI

>member
-12 LTTYTGATYAST
+12 LTTCSGATYAST
-24 PDFPQQGL
+24 QDL
-32 PQEDTVV
+32 PQEGQVV
-39 FGNVTIDKT
+39 VGEATFSTAGN
-48 TADKMTITQSSPT
+48 KMTIKQTTPK
-61 TQINWKSFDIGQNK
+61 TQIDWYSFDIGKDK
-75 EVEFKQPSANSVAY
+75 EVKFEQPSTDAVAY

-146 SNTNKFTR
+146 SNGNSYQFTR
-154 KLKDRQV
+154 KTKEGKVL
-161 VTEGQVVKEGQVI
+161 TEGQVVKEGQVI
-174 NEGKIKAKDFVVL
+174 NEGNITAQDFVVL
-187 NGDEVINKGEI
+187 NGDEVINKGNI
-198 DVEKNAAKNGEV
+198 NVEKNATTNGKV
-210 YLSSDYNF
+210 YLSSGYNF
-218 TFTLPDS
+218 TFTLSDS

-235 VRGIVKNEG
+235 VRGIVQNEG

-290 VELNNKS
+290 VQLNNES
-297 DIKGEIVTFGADVTS
+297 NIKGEIVSFGADVTS
-312 NKELE
+312 NNEPKN
-317 DNIKITSQTGSK
+317 NIKITSKTGSK
-329 VTSPKINFK
+329 VTSPKINFT
-338 GKSVNIKGDFG
+338 GKSVNINGDFG
-349 REENREYYDDEH
+349 RDDSKAHYNEEH
-361 KKLKT
+361 KRLDT

-371 VPDDENI
+371 VPDNENI
-378 RIADKEKEKEKEKEK
+378 RIADK
-393 DKDNTGTGSFIQTG
+393 DNTGTGTGTGTDSFIQTD

-416 GKVTLKGKDV
+416 GKVNLKGNNV
-426 DISGNIKINSFRD
+426 NISGNININSFKD

-449 GHIKINHADI
+449 GHININNADI
-459 NSKGRLFFITSLQNE
+459 NSKGRLFFITSLQNDV
-474 EDFQSNITITDSKI
+474 DFQSNITITDSKI
-488 NLGNGAMGLGRSV
+488 NLGNGAMGLGRSL
-501 NESDYDNPYQK
+501 NKKDCDDRWCRTESP
-512 TEGSQRKKF
+512 QRKKF
-521 NVNMS
+521 NVKMS
-526 NVEFNQVDDVILA
+526 NVEFNQVDDVVVA
-539 GGFEKVNLDK
+539 GGFKEVNLDRV
-549 IVATGKTNFYIDG
+549 VATGKTNFYIDG
-562 GVSRNRT
+562 GVSRNGR
-569 NGEPWKYEYGV
+569 KYEYGV
-580 LDLDKRTQ
+580 LDLDERTQ
-588 LSELDQG
+588 LSSLDQ
-595 RRRWGY
+595 RKRRWKY
-601 YYDLEL
+601 YYNLDL
-607 DMNRAYLYRFDLF
+607 DMNKAYWHRFDMF
-620 AAKNTRRSTIKD
+620 ASKNTGRSTIKD

-647 FVHLLAEKI
+647 FMHLLAEKI

-671 SQDTLAQ
+671 SEDISSQI
-678 TNRLGMNGKVSM
+678 NRLGMNGKVSM
-690 INSHIKIVGDEKEG
+690 INSHIKIVGDEKSD
-704 ISPTGT
+704 ISAKAP

-731 HQGYTFKTDGNTKIA
+731 HQGYTFRTDGDTKIA
-746 GKYSKEDLKIT
+746 GKYSKDDLKIT
-757 AINTGGRA
+757 AINTGGRTGK
-765 AEEVLINGALGS
+765 EVIINGAPGS
-777 ADNDANIANMAFT
+777 IDNDANIANMAFT
-790 IGDSANTK
+790 IGDNANTK

-812 GGTAYLSSKDVEIE
+812 GGTAYLSSKGVEIE
-826 VKPNSNFTFFE
+826 VNPNSNFTFFE

-843 LNQTKIN
+843 FNQTKIN

-876 SAEQLNVTDASEKI
+876 SAEQLNVTDSSEKI

>member
-12 LTTYTGATYAST
+12 LTTCSGAAYAST
-24 PDFPQQGL
+24 PDFPQHHK
-32 PQEDTVV
+32 TV
-39 FGNVTIDKT
+39 FGTVTIEKT
-48 TADKMTITQSSPT
+48 TADKMTINQETNKA
-61 TQINWKSFDIGQNK
+61 QINWKSFDIGKNK
-75 EVEFKQPSANSVAY
+75 EVEFKQPSTSAVAY

-135 KDLEKISENGN
+135 KDLEKISEN
-146 SNTNKFTR
+146 SNQFTR
-154 KLKDRQV
+154 KAKNGQV
-161 VTEGQVVKEGQVI
+161 LTEGQVVKEGQVI

-187 NGDEVINKGEI
+187 NGDEVINEGKI
-198 DVEKNAAKNGEV
+198 DATNGKV

-218 TFTLPDS
+218 TFTLSDS
-225 GISVALEDNT
+225 SISVALEDNA
-235 VRGIVKNEG
+235 VQSIVKNEG

-257 RNQALDS
+257 RKQALDS
-264 LVMNNGVLEAT
+264 LVVNNGVLEAT
-275 KVSNRN
+275 KVSNRK
-281 GKVVLSAGN
+281 GKIVLSADD
-290 VELNNKS
+290 VQLNNNS
-297 DIKGEIVTFGADVTS
+297 DIKGEIVNFGTEVTS
-312 NKELE
+312 NE
-317 DNIKITSQTGSK
+317 DKKLKITSQTGSK
-329 VTSPKINFK
+329 VTSPQINFK
-338 GKSVNIKGDFG
+338 GKSVNINGNFG
-349 REENREYYDDEH
+349 REDSTTHYKDEQ
-361 KKLKT
+361 KQLKT

-371 VPDDENI
+371 VPDTENI
-378 RIADKEKEKEKEKEK
+378 RIAD
-393 DKDNTGTGSFIQTG
+393 DKNNTGTGSFIQTE

-416 GKVTLKGKDV
+416 GKVNLKGNDV
-426 DISGNIKINSFRD
+426 NISGNININSFKD
-439 SDSLLKLTNK
+439 TDSLLKLTNK
-449 GHIKINHADI
+449 GHININNADI
-459 NSKGRLFFITSLQNE
+459 HSKGRLFFITSLQNE
-474 EDFQSNITITDSKI
+474 KDFQSNITITDSKI
-488 NLGNGAMGLGRSV
+488 NLGNGAMGLGRSA
-501 NESDYDNPYQK
+501 NPDDYDNQWRK
-512 TEGSQRKKF
+512 METSQRKKF
-521 NVNMS
+521 NVDMR
-526 NVEFNQVDDVILA
+526 NVVFNQVDDVILA
-539 GGFEKVNLDK
+539 GGFQKVNLDN
-549 IVATGKTNFYIDG
+549 IVATGQTNFYIDG
-562 GVSRNRT
+562 GVRNRK
-569 NGEPWKYEYGV
+569 KYEYGV

-588 LSELDQG
+588 LSELEQR

-601 YYDLEL
+601 YTDLDL

-620 AAKNTRRSTIKD
+620 AAKNTGRSTIKD

-647 FVHLLAEKI
+647 FMHLLAEKI
-656 KLDNSKIDI
+656 NLDKSKIDI

-690 INSHIKIVGDEKEG
+690 VNSHIKIVGDEKSG

-731 HQGYTFKTDGNTKIA
+731 HQGYTFKTDGDTKIA
-746 GKYSKEDLKIT
+746 GKNSKEDLKIT

-826 VKPNSNFTFFE
+826 VKSNSNFTFFE

-850 GASTKLSERG
+850 GASTKLSERS

-868 NGVRASNL
+868 NGVRATNL
-876 SAEQLNVTDASEKI
+876 SAEQLNVTDSSEKI
-890 INTKLVS
+890 INTNLVS

-910 DAGNG
+910 DAGKG

>member
-12 LTTYTGATYAST
+12 LTTYTGATYASAQ
-24 PDFPQQGL
+24 DLPQEGL
-32 PQEDTVV
+32 PQHHETV
-39 FGNVTIDKT
+39 FGTVTIDKT
-48 TADKMTITQSSPT
+48 TDKMTITQSSPT
-61 TQINWKSFDIGQNK
+61 TQINWKSFDIGQKK
-75 EVEFKQPSANSVAY
+75 EVEFKQPDENAVAY
-89 NRVTGG
+89 NRVIGG

-118 IITKGAEINV
+118 IITEGAEINV
-128 AGLLATT
+128 AGLFATT

-146 SNTNKFTR
+146 GNGNGNSNKFTR
-154 KLKDRQV
+154 KLKNGQV

-174 NEGKIKAKDFVVL
+174 NEGNITAQDFVVL
-187 NGDEVINKGEI
+187 NGDEVINKGKI
-198 DVEKNAAKNGEV
+198 DATNGKV

-218 TFTLPDS
+218 TFTLLPDS

-235 VRGIVKNEG
+235 VQGIVKNEG

-257 RNQALDS
+257 RNQVLDS

-297 DIKGEIVTFGADVTS
+297 DIKGESEVVFTS
-312 NKELE
+312 NE
-317 DNIKITSQTGSK
+317 DKKLKNIKITSETGSK
-329 VTSPKINFK
+329 VTSPKINFT
-338 GKSVNIKGDFG
+338 GKSVNINGNFG
-349 REENREYYDDEH
+349 REDSTKHYSDEH
-361 KKLKT
+361 KTLKT

-378 RIADKEKEKEKEKEK
+378 RIANIE
-393 DKDNTGTGSFIQTG
+393 DKDSTDSFIQTE

-416 GKVTLKGKDV
+416 GKVNLKGKDV
-426 DISGNIKINSFRD
+426 NISGRIHINSFKD
-439 SDSLLKLTNK
+439 TDSLLKLTNQ
-449 GHIKINHADI
+449 GHININNADI
-459 NSKGRLFFITSLQNE
+459 HSTGRLFFITSLQNE
-474 EDFQSNITITDSKI
+474 KDSQSDITITDSKI
-488 NLGNGAMGLGRSV
+488 NLGNGAMGLGRSAK
-501 NESDYDNPYQK
+501 EDYYDNRWQK
-512 TEGSQRKKF
+512 TERSQRKKF

-526 NVEFNQVDDVILA
+526 NVVFDQVDDVVVA
-539 GGFEKVNLDK
+539 GGFEKVNLDN

-562 GVSRNRT
+562 GVSRNR
-569 NGEPWKYEYGV
+569 NGVSSKYEYGV
-580 LDLDKRTQ
+580 LDLDERTQ
-588 LSELDQG
+588 LSSLDQ
-595 RRRWGY
+595 RKRRWKY
-601 YYDLEL
+601 YYNLDL
-607 DMNRAYLYRFDLF
+607 DMNRAYWHRFDMF
-620 AAKNTRRSTIKD
+620 ASKNTGRSTIKG

-656 KLDNSKIDI
+656 NLDKSKIDI

-671 SQDTLAQ
+671 SEDISSQI
-678 TNRLGMNGKVSM
+678 NRLGMNGKVSM
-690 INSHIKIVGDEKEG
+690 VNSHIKIVGDEKSD
-704 ISPTGT
+704 ISAKAP

-731 HQGYTFKTDGNTKIA
+731 HQGYTFRTDGDTKIA
-746 GKYSKEDLKIT
+746 GKYSKDDLKIT
-757 AINTGGRA
+757 AINTGGRTGK
-765 AEEVLINGALGS
+765 EVIINGAPGS
-777 ADNDANIANMAFT
+777 IDNDANIANMAFT
-790 IGDSANTK
+790 IGDNANTK

-812 GGTAYLSSKDVEIE
+812 GGTAYLSSKGVEIE
-826 VKPNSNFTFFE
+826 VKSNSNFTFFE

-843 LNQTKIN
+843 FNQTKIN

-876 SAEQLNVTDASEKI
+876 SAEQLNVTDSSEKI

>member
-24 PDFPQQGL
+24 PDL
-32 PQEDTVV
+32 PQGSNVVVGQATVSTT
-39 FGNVTIDKT
+39 GN
-48 TADKMTITQSSPT
+48 KMTINQSSHT
-61 TQINWKSFDIGQNK
+61 TQIEWHSFDIGKDK
-75 EVEFKQPSANSVAY
+75 EVEFKQPGENSVAY

-103 LTANGKVYLA
+103 LKANGKVYLA

-128 AGLLATT
+128 AGLFATT
-135 KDLEKISENGN
+135 KDLERISENGN
-146 SNTNKFTR
+146 GNSNQFTR
-154 KLKDRQV
+154 KTKD
-161 VTEGQVVKEGQVI
+161 GQELKEGKVL
-174 NEGKIKAKDFVVL
+174 NEGKIEAKDFVVL
-187 NGDEVINKGEI
+187 NGDKVINEGEI
-198 DVEKNAAKNGEV
+198 DATNGKV

-225 GISVALEDNT
+225 SISVALEDNA
-235 VRGIVKNEG
+235 VQSIVQNEG

-257 RNQALDS
+257 RKQALDS

-275 KVSNRN
+275 KVSNKN
-281 GKVVLSAGN
+281 GKVVLSAD
-290 VELNNKS
+290 EIKLDDKS
-297 DIKGEIVTFGADVTS
+297 NIKGDMVSFVADVTS
-312 NKELE
+312 NKELK

-329 VTSPKINFK
+329 VTSPKIDFK
-338 GKSVNIKGDFG
+338 GKSVNINGNFG
-349 REENREYYDDEH
+349 RDDSKAHYNDEH
-361 KKLKT
+361 KTLKT

-378 RIADKEKEKEKEKEK
+378 RIANIEDE
-393 DKDNTGTGSFIQTG
+393 DKDSTGSFIQTD

-416 GKVTLKGKDV
+416 GKVTLKGNEV
-426 DISGNIKINSFRD
+426 NISGNINIASFKD

-449 GHIKINHADI
+449 GHIKINNADI

-474 EDFQSNITITDSKI
+474 KDFQSDITITDSKI
-488 NLGNGAMGLGRSV
+488 NLGNGAMGLGRSADPD
-501 NESDYDNPYQK
+501 DYDNRYQK
-512 TEGSQRKKF
+512 TEYSQRKKF
-521 NVNMS
+521 NVHMR
-526 NVEFNQVDDVILA
+526 NVVFDQVDDVVVA
-539 GGFEKVNLDK
+539 GGFAKVNLDH

-562 GVSRNRT
+562 GVSRNR
-569 NGEPWKYEYGV
+569 NGKSSKYEYGV
-580 LDLDKRTQ
+580 LDLDERTQ
-588 LSELDQG
+588 LSSLDQ
-595 RRRWGY
+595 RKRRWKY
-601 YYDLEL
+601 YYNLDL
-607 DMNRAYLYRFDLF
+607 DMNRAYWHRFDMF
-620 AAKNTRRSTIKD
+620 ASKNTGRSTIKD

-656 KLDNSKIDI
+656 NLDKSKIDI

-671 SQDTLAQ
+671 SEDISTQI
-678 TNRLGMNGKVSM
+678 NRLGMNGKVSM
-690 INSHIKIVGDEKEG
+690 VNSHIKIVGDEKSD
-704 ISPTGT
+704 ISAKAP

-731 HQGYTFKTDGNTKIA
+731 HQGYTFRTDGDTKIA
-746 GKYSKEDLKIT
+746 GKNSKDDLKIT
-757 AINTGGRA
+757 AINTGGRTGK
-765 AEEVLINGALGS
+765 EVIINGAPGS
-777 ADNDANIANMAFT
+777 IDNDANIANMAFT
-790 IGDSANTK
+790 IGDNANTK

-812 GGTAYLSSKDVEIE
+812 GGTAYLSSKGVEIE
-826 VKPNSNFTFFE
+826 VNPNSNFTFFE

-843 LNQTKIN
+843 FNQTKIN
-850 GASTKLSERG
+850 GDSTKLSERG

-876 SAEQLNVTDASEKI
+876 SAEQLNVTDSSEKI

-910 DAGNG
+910 DAGKG

>member
-12 LTTYTGATYAST
+12 LTTYTGAAYASAQ
-24 PDFPQQGL
+24 DFPQEGK
-32 PQEDTVV
+32 VV
-39 FGNVTIDKT
+39 VGEATFSTAGN
-48 TADKMTITQSSPT
+48 KMTINQKKPT
-61 TQINWKSFDIGQNK
+61 TQIDWKSFDIGKNK
-75 EVEFKQPSANSVAY
+75 EVEFKQPDANSVAY
-89 NRVTGG
+89 NRVIGG

-118 IITKGAEINV
+118 IITKGAQINV

-135 KDLEKISENGN
+135 KDLEKISESGNGN
-146 SNTNKFTR
+146 SNGNKFTR
-154 KLKDRQV
+154 KAKN
-161 VTEGQVVKEGQVI
+161 GQVAKEGLVLTDGRVLKEGQVI
-174 NEGKIKAKDFVVL
+174 NEGKVTAQDFVVL

-198 DVEKNAAKNGEV
+198 NVEKNAAKNGEV
-210 YLSSDYNF
+210 YLSSSDNF
-218 TFTLPDS
+218 TFTLSDS

-235 VRGIVKNEG
+235 VRGIVQNEG
-244 SIKAGEITLSAKG
+244 IIKAGDITLNAKG

-264 LVMNNGVLEAT
+264 LVVNNGVLEAT

-281 GKVVLSAGN
+281 GKVVLSADD
-290 VELNNKS
+290 VQLNNKS
-297 DIKGEIVTFGADVTS
+297 DIKGDIVSFVADVTS
-312 NKELE
+312 NNELK
-317 DNIKITSQTGSK
+317 DNIKITSKTGSK
-329 VTSPKINFK
+329 VTSPKIDFK

-349 REENREYYDDEH
+349 RDDGTKHYEDEH
-361 KKLKT
+361 KRLKT

-371 VPDDENI
+371 VPNTENI
-378 RIADKEKEKEKEKEK
+378 RIADQ

-416 GKVTLKGKDV
+416 GKVNLKGNNV
-426 DISGNIKINSFRD
+426 NISGRIHIDSFRG

-449 GHIKINHADI
+449 GHIDINNADI
-459 NSKGRLFFITSLQNE
+459 HSKGRLFFITSLQNDV
-474 EDFQSNITITDSKI
+474 DFQSNITITDSKI
-488 NLGNGAMGLGRSV
+488 NLGNGAMGLGRSA
-501 NESDYDNPYQK
+501 NPEDYDNQWRKMEY
-512 TEGSQRKKF
+512 SQRKKF
-521 NVNMS
+521 NVHMR
-526 NVEFNQVDDVILA
+526 NVVFDQVDDVILA
-539 GGFEKVNLDK
+539 GGFQKVNLDK
-549 IVATGKTNFYIDG
+549 IVATGQTNFYIDG
-562 GVSRNRT
+562 GVRNRT
-569 NGEPWKYEYGV
+569 KYEYGV
-580 LDLDKRTQ
+580 LDLDERTK

-595 RRRWGY
+595 RRRWRY
-601 YYDLEL
+601 YRDLDL

-620 AAKNTRRSTIKD
+620 AAKNTGRSTIED

-647 FVHLLAEKI
+647 FMHLLAEKI
-656 KLDNSKIDI
+656 NLDKSKIDI

-690 INSHIKIVGDEKEG
+690 VNSHIKIVGDEKEG

-826 VKPNSNFTFFE
+826 VNPNSNFTFFE

>member
-12 LTTYTGATYAST
+12 LTTCSGAAYAST
-24 PDFPQQGL
+24 RDL
-32 PQEDTVV
+32 PQHQETVS
-39 FGNVTIDKT
+39 GNVTVTT
-48 TADKMTITQSSPT
+48 TADKMTITQESDKA
-61 TQINWKSFDIGQNK
+61 QINWKSFDIGKDK
-75 EVEFKQPSANSVAY
+75 EVKFEQPNENAVAY
-89 NRVTGG
+89 NRVIGG

-146 SNTNKFTR
+146 SYQFTR
-154 KLKDRQV
+154 KTKD
-161 VTEGQVVKEGQVI
+161 GQVVKDRLVLKDGQELKEGQVI
-174 NEGKIKAKDFVVL
+174 NEGKITAKDFVVL

-198 DVEKNAAKNGEV
+198 DATNGKV

-218 TFTLPDS
+218 TFTLSDS
-225 GISVALEDNT
+225 SISVALEDNA
-235 VRGIVKNEG
+235 VQSIVKNEG

-257 RNQALDS
+257 RKQALDS

-275 KVSNRN
+275 KVSNKN
-281 GKVVLSAGN
+281 GKVVLSADN
-290 VELNNKS
+290 VELNNES
-297 DIKGEIVTFGADVTS
+297 NIKGEIVTFGADVTS
-312 NKELE
+312 NKELK
-317 DNIKITSQTGSK
+317 DNIKITSKTGSK
-329 VTSPKINFK
+329 VTSPKINFT
-338 GKSVNIKGDFG
+338 GKSVNINGNFG
-349 REENREYYDDEH
+349 REDSTTHYKDEF
-361 KKLKT
+361 KKLNT

-371 VPDDENI
+371 VPDNENI
-378 RIADKEKEKEKEKEK
+378 RIADIE
-393 DKDNTGTGSFIQTG
+393 DNTGTGTTGTGTSSFIQTG

-416 GKVTLKGKDV
+416 GKVNLKGNNV
-426 DISGNIKINSFRD
+426 NISGRIHIDSFRG

-449 GHIKINHADI
+449 GHIDINNADI
-459 NSKGRLFFITSLQNE
+459 HSKGRLFFITSLQNE
-474 EDFQSNITITDSKI
+474 EDFKSNITITDSKI

-501 NESDYDNPYQK
+501 DEKDYDNRWQK

-521 NVNMS
+521 DVKMS

-549 IVATGKTNFYIDG
+549 IVATGQTNFYIDG
-562 GVSRNRT
+562 GVSRNGR
-569 NGEPWKYEYGV
+569 KYEYGV

-588 LSELDQG
+588 LSELNQG

-620 AAKNTRRSTIKD
+620 ATKNTGRSTIKD

>member
-12 LTTYTGATYAST
+12 LTTCSGAAYASAQ
-24 PDFPQQGL
+24 DL
-32 PQEDTVV
+32 PQNYQIITGTATVAQTE
-39 FGNVTIDKT
+39 N
-48 TADKMTITQSSPT
+48 KMTIDQTSDKA
-61 TQINWKSFDIGQNK
+61 QINWDSFDIGKKK
-75 EVEFKQPSANSVAY
+75 EVQFTQPTANSVAY
-89 NRVTGG
+89 NRVIGG
-95 NASQIQGK
+95 NASHIQGK

-118 IITKGAEINV
+118 IITKGAQINV

-146 SNTNKFTR
+146 GNSYQFTR
-154 KLKDRQV
+154 KTKDGQVVKEGQLLKD
-161 VTEGQVVKEGQVI
+161 GQVVKEGQVI
-174 NEGKIKAKDFVVL
+174 NKGKIEAKDFVVL
-187 NGDEVINKGEI
+187 NGDEVINEGKI
-198 DVEKNAAKNGEV
+198 DATNGKV
-210 YLSSDYNF
+210 YLSSGYNF
-218 TFTLPDS
+218 TFTLSDS

-235 VRGIVKNEG
+235 VQSIVKNEG

-257 RNQALDS
+257 RNQVLDS

-275 KVSNRN
+275 KVSSKN

-297 DIKGEIVTFGADVTS
+297 DIKGESEVAFTS
-312 NKELE
+312 NNDK
-317 DNIKITSQTGSK
+317 NIKITSKTGSK
-329 VTSPKINFK
+329 VTSPKINFT
-338 GKSVNIKGDFG
+338 GKSVNINGNFG
-349 REENREYYDDEH
+349 RDDGTKHYSDEH
-361 KKLKT
+361 KRLNT

-371 VPDDENI
+371 VPDTENI
-378 RIADKEKEKEKEKEK
+378 RIADVEDKEK
-393 DKDNTGTGSFIQTG
+393 DKDKTGTGKDSFIQTG

-416 GKVTLKGKDV
+416 GKVNLKGKDV
-426 DISGNIKINSFRD
+426 NISGHININSFRG
-439 SDSLLKLTNK
+439 SDSLLKLTNQ
-449 GHIKINHADI
+449 GHININHADI
-459 NSKGRLFFITSLQNE
+459 HSTGRLFFITSLQNK

-501 NESDYDNPYQK
+501 NESDYDNKYQK

-521 NVNMS
+521 NVEMR
-526 NVEFNQVDDVILA
+526 NVVFDQVDDVILA

-549 IVATGKTNFYIDG
+549 IVATGQTNFYIDG

-620 AAKNTRRSTIKD
+620 AAKNTRRSTIKG

-690 INSHIKIVGDEKEG
+690 INSHIKIVGDEKSG

-731 HQGYTFKTDGNTKIA
+731 HQGYTFKTDGDTKIA
-746 GKYSKEDLKIT
+746 GKNSKEDLKIT

-850 GASTKLSERG
+850 GDSTKLSERG

-876 SAEQLNVTDASEKI
+876 SAEQLNVTDSSEKI

-910 DAGNG
+910 DAGKG

>member
-1 MYKLNVISLII
+1 MK
-12 LTTYTGATYAST
+12 
-24 PDFPQQGL
+24 
-32 PQEDTVV
+32 
-39 FGNVTIDKT
+39 
-48 TADKMTITQSSPT
+48 
-61 TQINWKSFDIGQNK
+61 
-75 EVEFKQPSANSVAY
+75 
-89 NRVTGG
+89 
-95 NASQIQGK
+95 
-103 LTANGKVYLA
+103 ANGKVYLA

-118 IITKGAEINV
+118 IITEGAEINV
-128 AGLLATT
+128 AGLFATT

-146 SNTNKFTR
+146 GNGNGNGNSNKFTR
-154 KLKDRQV
+154 KLKNGQV
-161 VTEGQVVKEGQVI
+161 VREGQVVKEGQVI
-174 NEGKIKAKDFVVL
+174 NEGNITAQDFVVL
-187 NGDEVINKGEI
+187 NGDEVINKGKI
-198 DVEKNAAKNGEV
+198 DATNGKV
-210 YLSSDYNF
+210 YLSSGDNF
-218 TFTLPDS
+218 TFTLLPDS
-225 GISVALEDNT
+225 GISVALEDNA

-244 SIKAGEITLSAKG
+244 IIKAGDITLNAKG

-264 LVMNNGVLEAT
+264 LVVNNGVLEAT

-290 VELNNKS
+290 VELNNNS
-297 DIKGEIVTFGADVTS
+297 DIKGEIVNFGTEVTS
-312 NKELE
+312 NE
-317 DNIKITSQTGSK
+317 DKKLKITSQTGSK
-329 VTSPKINFK
+329 VTSPQINFK
-338 GKSVNIKGDFG
+338 GKSVNINGNFG
-349 REENREYYDDEH
+349 RENSGTHYNDEH
-361 KKLKT
+361 KTLKT

-371 VPDDENI
+371 VPDTENI
-378 RIADKEKEKEKEKEK
+378 RIADK
-393 DKDNTGTGSFIQTG
+393 DNTGTGTSSFIQTD

-426 DISGNIKINSFRD
+426 NISGHINIDSFKGT
-439 SDSLLKLTNK
+439 DSLLKLTNQ
-449 GHIKINHADI
+449 GHINIDHADI
-459 NSKGRLFFITSLQNE
+459 HSTGRLFVVTSLQNK
-474 EDFQSNITITDSKI
+474 EDFKSDIKITDSKI
-488 NLGNGAMGLGRSV
+488 NLGNGAIGLGRSHKD
-501 NESDYDNPYQK
+501 EYYDGDRWK
-512 TEGSQRKKF
+512 RAETSQRKKF
-521 NVNMS
+521 NVDMR
-526 NVEFNQVDDVILA
+526 NVVFNQVDEVILA
-539 GGFEKVNLDK
+539 GGFKKVNLDK
-549 IVATGKTNFYIDG
+549 VVATGQTNFYIDG
-562 GVSRNRT
+562 GVSRN
-569 NGEPWKYEYGV
+569 NSKYEYGV

-588 LSELDQG
+588 LSELDQR

-601 YYDLEL
+601 YGDLDL
-607 DMNRAYLYRFDLF
+607 DMNKAYLYRFDLF
-620 AAKNTRRSTIKD
+620 AKNNSGRSTIKD
-632 TEINISNSNINLKNG
+632 TEINISNSTINLKNG

-731 HQGYTFKTDGNTKIA
+731 HQGYTFKTDGDTKIA
-746 GKYSKEDLKIT
+746 GKNSKEDLKIT

-826 VKPNSNFTFFE
+826 VKSNSNFTFFE

-843 LNQTKIN
+843 LNQTKIK
-850 GASTKLSERG
+850 GASTKLSERS

-876 SAEQLNVTDASEKI
+876 SAEQLNVTDSSEKI
-890 INTKLVS
+890 INTNLVS

-910 DAGNG
+910 DGGNS
-915 CEEQQFGDKGNNTKV
+915 CEEQQLGDKGNNTKV
-930 SVGELEAEQ
+930 SVGELEAGQ